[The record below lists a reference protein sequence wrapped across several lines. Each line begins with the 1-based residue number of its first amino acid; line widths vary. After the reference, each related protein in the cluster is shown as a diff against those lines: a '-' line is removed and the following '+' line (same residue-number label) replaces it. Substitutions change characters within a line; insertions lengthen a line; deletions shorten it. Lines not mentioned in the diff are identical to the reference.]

1 MSAEFSH
8 WFKYLFSTYHDLGL
22 GSVLGNGSTAMNQ
35 ASYCPHGSY
44 ILLEKRENSVNAPD
58 DILVM
63 YYYGTN
69 YVKFRP

>member
-1 MSAEFSH
+1 
-8 WFKYLFSTYHDLGL
+8 
-22 GSVLGNGSTAMNQ
+22 MNQ
-35 ASYCPHGSY
+35 AGYCPHGGY